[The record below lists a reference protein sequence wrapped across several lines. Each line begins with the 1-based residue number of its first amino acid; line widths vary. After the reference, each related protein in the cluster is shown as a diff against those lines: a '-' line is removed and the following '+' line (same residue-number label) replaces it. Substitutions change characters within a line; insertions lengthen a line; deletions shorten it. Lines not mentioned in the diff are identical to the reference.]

1 VTSRSV
7 RFCLYVHPCSF
18 RQFPT
23 ASYVSGHGDVD
34 ISFVVVPV
42 KGETAVEVAG
52 PVDSQVVAVGL
63 DIVDGMRGVSFG

>member
-1 VTSRSV
+1 M
-7 RFCLYVHPCSF
+7 
-18 RQFPT
+18 
-23 ASYVSGHGDVD
+23 HGDVN

-42 KGETAVEVAG
+42 ESETAVEVAG